1 MPAPPTLQN
10 FFRLICSLIWFTRS
24 FWMFYSIWFYVN
36 DVWDFYSFWLLSN
49 YFWSF
54 NQFFGFDFQKWFIV
68 FFSIISIRDFFI
80 NLVGSN
86 NKSFFFWCFIEQLLF
101 FFSKS
106 YAFVIIFKYIL
117 FEFFSCFFITLSIF
131 KMNNHYILEKQKS
144 ERKKSVSH
152 KWMNS
157 IENGDGK

>member
-1 MPAPPTLQN
+1 MRLFRYFCFFLFYQKYFRYLILCYKWLIKFLPAPPTLQN
-10 FFRLICSLIWFTRS
+10 FFRLIYSLTWFTRS

-54 NQFFGFDFQKWFIV
+54 NQFFGFGFQKWFIV

-101 FFSKS
+101 SL
-106 YAFVIIFKYIL
+106 VNPMRL
-117 FEFFSCFFITLSIF
+117 L
-131 KMNNHYILEKQKS
+131 
-144 ERKKSVSH
+144 
-152 KWMNS
+152 
-157 IENGDGK
+157 